1 MDIPDDVYKGL
12 LYSDGVTD
20 RGFKIISK
28 FNSAAQ
34 NAKNMFKQCLFRI
47 EIQQDSSIIKKIDI
61 LKEALD
67 KNQKDLQKYGETGK
81 ETNH

>member
-34 NAKNMFKQCLFRI
+34 NAKNMFK
-47 EIQQDSSIIKKIDI
+47 
-61 LKEALD
+61 
-67 KNQKDLQKYGETGK
+67 
-81 ETNH
+81 